1 MITIGLVRI
10 GNEPVI
16 RYTADNKPVLDLSL
30 AYNYGRKGQDGKYPT
45 QWVNASLWGDRAE
58 KLLPYLHKGNQ
69 IVVHLS
75 DVHIDTYPKKDGTQ
89 GSNLKARI
97 ADLNLVNAGE
107 KREEQPAAQST
118 AQPART
124 FDDLPDDLPF

>member
-1 MITIGLVRI
+1 MITVGIARI

-30 AYNYGRKGQDGKYPT
+30 AYSYGRKGNDGKYPT

-69 IVVHLS
+69 IFVQLA
-75 DVHIDTYPKKDGTQ
+75 DLYLDTYNKRDGTP
-89 GSNLKARI
+89 GANLKARI
-97 ADLNLVNAGE
+97 ADLQLISSE
-107 KREEQPAAQST
+107 RKESEPE
-118 AQPART
+118 PARAPAKS
-124 FDDLPDDLPF
+124 FEEIDSDIPF